1 LSSGHNV
8 APEPLEET
16 LVRSIPGALHV
27 VLVGDQRSY
36 LAALVTG
43 DVKREQVEAAVARFN
58 DGLPHYKRVH
68 SFHICP
74 EAFTIENGLLTAN
87 GKLKR
92 DTIAARYAAE
102 IEAMYLT
109 K

>member
-1 LSSGHNV
+1 M
-8 APEPLEET
+8 
-16 LVRSIPGALHV
+16 
-27 VLVGDQRSY
+27 
-36 LAALVTG
+36 TG